1 MWCLR
6 DLPVTCAFA
15 VAPRLAGAPQA
26 RRGELSGAPLAR
38 HGELSGAP
46 LPTRPWVLIFSAPMP
61 LSLLATGAYRR
72 P

>member
-26 RRGELSGAPLAR
+26 RRGELSGAPL
-38 HGELSGAP
+38 
-46 LPTRPWVLIFSAPMP
+46 PTRPWVLIFSAPMP
-61 LSLLATGAYRR
+61 LSLLATDAYRR